1 MAGDDFDL
9 VAHIQDLQ
17 RNSES
22 GLALVTVALVDEW
35 LEKLLLTAMR
45 ELSNTVAT
53 RLFETGPLQSFAAK
67 ADIAF
72 AFRLIDAELLAVLR
86 ILRDVRNRFA
96 HTRVSIGFQ
105 SPDIDALCQ
114 KLPGWKPS
122 EDNERLFNVV
132 AFDCVR
138 TIDAKTEE
146 LIFESA
152 TDVKNDG

>member
-22 GLALVTVALVDEW
+22 GSALVTVALVDEW

-72 AFRLIDAELLAVLR
+72 AFRLIDAGASRGTSHLTGCQGIDLHTLVYRLVFRAQTLMPF
-86 ILRDVRNRFA
+86 VRNCRGGSRA
-96 HTRVSIGFQ
+96 RIMSGSLTWWRSI
-105 SPDIDALCQ
+105 
-114 KLPGWKPS
+114 
-122 EDNERLFNVV
+122 
-132 AFDCVR
+132 AFGQLMR
-138 TIDAKTEE
+138 RRR
-146 LIFESA
+146 
-152 TDVKNDG
+152 N